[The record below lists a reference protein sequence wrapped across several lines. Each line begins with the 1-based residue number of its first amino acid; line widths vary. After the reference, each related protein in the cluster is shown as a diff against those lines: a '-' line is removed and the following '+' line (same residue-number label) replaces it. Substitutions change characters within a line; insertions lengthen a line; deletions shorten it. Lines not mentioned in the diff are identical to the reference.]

1 MGMLSGNFEDTASE
15 VRQNESR
22 ELPRLD
28 EEDEEEIKQLPMH
41 RFVAKDSGK
50 VTLVIENHIFRR
62 RYVRG
67 DLATFTCTGCEKIS
81 RKTPGGNKVKKE
93 ASAVAQI
100 SDDGYLLVQVD
111 EEHKCWDSGFRVK
124 IKEAVE
130 EMYSK
135 IKEDPMR
142 KMPRVYQEVTAKIT
156 ENLDHEERC
165 ALLQEFPT
173 YRAVQSRLYKKKYE
187 FVPRDPEEMK
197 DFDADL
203 PWCTLSSGEN
213 FVKGDILLENGKSC
227 FQLTHCWRLLDVT
240 FKITPKL
247 WHQVFVISVQVTSE
261 VCVPVAVFL
270 LLDKMGISYSAS
282 TSRANH

>member
-1 MGMLSGNFEDTASE
+1 MGMLSGNFEDTASK

-28 EEDEEEIKQLPMH
+28 EEDEEEIKQLPEH

-203 PWCTLSSGEN
+203 PWCTLSSG
-213 FVKGDILLENGKSC
+213 
-227 FQLTHCWRLLDVT
+227 
-240 FKITPKL
+240 
-247 WHQVFVISVQVTSE
+247 
-261 VCVPVAVFL
+261 
-270 LLDKMGISYSAS
+270 
-282 TSRANH
+282 

>member
-1 MGMLSGNFEDTASE
+1 MGMLSGNFEDTASK

-22 ELPRLD
+22 ALPRLD
-28 EEDEEEIKQLPMH
+28 EEDEVEIKQLPMH

-67 DLATFTCTGCEKIS
+67 DLATFMCTGCEKIS

-135 IKEDPMR
+135 IKEDPTR

-213 FVKGDILLENGKSC
+213 IVKGDILLENGKSC
-227 FQLTHCWRLLDVT
+227 FQLTHCWRLLPGLR
-240 FKITPKL
+240 K
-247 WHQVFVISVQVTSE
+247 SSE
-261 VCVPVAVFL
+261 
-270 LLDKMGISYSAS
+270 M
-282 TSRANH
+282 